1 MENNNYTVEDR
12 LIKYNNS
19 VFRNNIKVGFANL
32 KIKNAGALHNLKNK
46 ILTPF
51 CGNESIEAK
60 SASERYKTYQENY
73 LNKLGGKKGVANLT
87 HNDSRG
93 KDLVT
98 ESILLM
104 HNEIPY
110 LVSKTTKVFYDPE
123 HPNIY
128 SEKVIRTYRG
138 LMTTKFGRFQ
148 YFDIERTDHTLFY
161 FDKSVSSFANF
172 KVYTDISS
180 TKLIL
185 GKKHFRATY
194 DNQLSSKTNYFEANK
209 DTCLQAYNS
218 EVGLNGKI
226 ESVKNSLKK
235 QFESTLVKAE
245 DVEITNMLEQ
255 LIAKELNRNST
266 TLETNNNLSSIINPE
281 K

>member
-1 MENNNYTVEDR
+1 MEENTYSVEDR

-19 VFRNNIKVGFANL
+19 VLRNNIKVGFANL
-32 KIKNAGALHNLKNK
+32 RIKNAGALHNLKNK

-51 CGNESIEAK
+51 CGRDSIEAK
-60 SASERYKTYQENY
+60 SARERYKTYQENY
-73 LNKLGGKKGVANLT
+73 LNKLGGKKGIASLT
-87 HNDSRG
+87 HNVSRG
-93 KDLVT
+93 NGLVT

-123 HPNIY
+123 YPNVY
-128 SEKVIRTYRG
+128 SEKVTRTYRG
-138 LMTTKFGRFQ
+138 LMTTKSGRFQ
-148 YFDIERTDHTLFY
+148 YFDIERTAHTLFY
-161 FDKSVSSFANF
+161 FDKYVSSIANF

-194 DNQLSSKTNYFEANK
+194 DNHLSSKTNYFGSNK

-218 EVGLNGKI
+218 EVGANGRI
-226 ESVKNSLKK
+226 ENVKNDLRK
-235 QFESTLVKAE
+235 QFESTLVRAE
-245 DVEITNMLEQ
+245 DVEITNMLDQ
-255 LIAKELNRNST
+255 LIAKELNRNLT
-266 TLETNNNLSSIINPE
+266 TLETNNNLSSIISPE